1 MKASMKSYRV
11 RSPLAWAVKLCVA
24 CCVVLGVVMIV
35 VLPRVDAQ
43 AQYVIAATVAALAI
57 QAIGLM
63 VIVAA
68 CLVGPRIARWRARLR
83 HMARESYQSYPP
95 QTAPG

>member
-11 RSPLAWAVKLCVA
+11 RSPLVWAVKLCVG
-24 CCVVLGVVMIV
+24 CCVVLGVVMTV
-35 VLPRVDAQ
+35 VLPRVGTQ
-43 AQYVIAATVAALAI
+43 VQYLIAATVAALAI

-63 VIVAA
+63 VVVGA
-68 CLVGPRIARWRARLR
+68 CLVGPRVVRWRARLR
-83 HMARESYQSYPP
+83 HMARASYQSYPT